1 MGQKLLIATLN
12 VKGLN
17 DSNKQSIT
25 LTLIKSYGL
34 DIIMLQ
40 ETNLYNEATRRFLKK
55 QWSFDSVW
63 TKRTAI
69 LAGKKEIK
77 FEEIE
82 TKMDDRV
89 ITLQCTYQGRQYNI
103 ENVYAPP
110 NQCLK
115 FVFSEFS

>member
-1 MGQKLLIATLN
+1 MGQEFKIATLN

-17 DSNKQSIT
+17 DSGKQTIV
-25 LTLIKSYGL
+25 LTLLKSYNL

-40 ETNLYNEATRRFLKK
+40 ETNLCNDTTRQFLKN

-89 ITLQCTYQGRQYNI
+89 IALKCFYQGRQYNI

-110 NQCLK
+110 SIEGRMD
-115 FVFSEFS
+115 FFDS

>member
-1 MGQKLLIATLN
+1 MNMGQKLLIATLN

-55 QWSFDSVW
+55 QWSFDSV
-63 TKRTAI
+63 
-69 LAGKKEIK
+69 
-77 FEEIE
+77 
-82 TKMDDRV
+82 
-89 ITLQCTYQGRQYNI
+89 
-103 ENVYAPP
+103 
-110 NQCLK
+110 
-115 FVFSEFS
+115 